1 MSIRAAML
9 RQTGYLNA
17 ADWCEHMRDHLNL
30 YLKHPN
36 DFVLDLQY
44 FLELFK
50 NDFLN
55 RVEGGNRKLRQDCFE
70 VVQVLLERA
79 IENDANVNETLRQL
93 VPYVDRSLAANKPIC
108 KMDEAF
114 NALDESLLEVKI
126 YGNLFTFMLHV
137 DGQYFPAIKTL
148 CALKLAG
155 DGHKF
160 TIEYIENL
168 NLEQMETLMG
178 EFGSPI
184 FKIYDSVGRNLRNAI
199 AHCNFAYSQGK
210 LSCWDIDPRSK
221 QIAWKKEFTISELS
235 AIINDFKSV
244 EHAFVTWAVVRELA
258 EKLTR
263 NVGHSG
269 LQLKFKY
276 ITSNLVKEK

>member
-1 MSIRAAML
+1 MTIRAEML

-17 ADWCEHMRDHLNL
+17 AEWCEHMRDHLNL

-36 DFVLDLQY
+36 DFALDLQY
-44 FLELFK
+44 FFESFK
-50 NDFLN
+50 NDFLYWID
-55 RVEGGNRKLRQDCFE
+55 EGDRKLRQDCFE

-79 IENDANVNETLRQL
+79 IENDANVNETLKQL
-93 VPYVDRSLAANKPIC
+93 VPYVDRSLAANKPVY
-108 KMDEAF
+108 KMGKAF
-114 NALDESLLEVKI
+114 NALDESLLDVKV

-168 NLEQMETLMG
+168 NLEQMENLLG

-184 FKIYDSVGRNLRNAI
+184 FKIYDSVGRT
-199 AHCNFAYSQGK
+199 F
-210 LSCWDIDPRSK
+210 
-221 QIAWKKEFTISELS
+221 
-235 AIINDFKSV
+235 
-244 EHAFVTWAVVRELA
+244 
-258 EKLTR
+258 EKFYCAL
-263 NVGHSG
+263 
-269 LQLKFKY
+269 
-276 ITSNLVKEK
+276 